1 MSEDQFQKCVSDEA
15 QMAALNTRVQNN
27 AKAHDVNATPTFEI
41 NGRKMEPGY
50 HSLAEIDA
58 AIENAGK

>member
-1 MSEDQFQKCVSDEA
+1 MADEKA
-15 QMAALNTRVQNN
+15 ITALNARVQNN
-27 AKAHDVNATPTFEI
+27 AKVPRRQRHPDLLEI

-58 AIENAGK
+58 AIENTGK